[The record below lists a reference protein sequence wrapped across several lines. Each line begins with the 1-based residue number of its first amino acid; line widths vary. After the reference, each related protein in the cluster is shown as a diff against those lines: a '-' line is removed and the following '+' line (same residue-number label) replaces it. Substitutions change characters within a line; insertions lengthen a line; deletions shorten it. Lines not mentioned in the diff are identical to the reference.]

1 MYTLFQEGSVCMGK
15 SSASVDVVLTFDTT
29 GSMYPCL
36 TQVRRSCKETVKRLF
51 KDVDGLRVGV
61 IAHGDYCDAG
71 SSYVTKILDL
81 TDDEKKVVS
90 FIDKVEP
97 TGGGDSPEC
106 YELVLNQ
113 ARTLKWTSGKSKVLV
128 MIGDDVP
135 HGPTYPD
142 NKKKIDWRNELGLL
156 LEAGINVYG
165 VHAMPGC
172 RKHSKSFYEEIAKK
186 TGGFYLTLDQFATIN
201 DLIMAVC
208 YKQGGDEQ
216 LQGFEKEVKETGRMN
231 RNIDKII
238 SILLGRKPAFAAGD
252 ASLHAVPAGRF
263 QILPVDKKQGIA
275 DFVRDQGVEFKK
287 GRGFYELTKAETVHG
302 YKEIVLMDKK
312 TGDIFNGA
320 KVREMLEL
328 PPQAER
334 KGEDREDVKLRPVS
348 FEKYAVFIQST
359 SANRAL
365 VAGTRLLYEVPD
377 WDKSE
382 EAA

>member
-1 MYTLFQEGSVCMGK
+1 MSK
-15 SSASVDVVLTFDTT
+15 SSIDVCITFDTT

-36 TQVRRSCKETVKRLF
+36 TQVRRSCKDTVKRLF
-51 KDVDGLRVGV
+51 KDVPGLRVAIV
-61 IAHGDYCDAG
+61 AHGDYCDAG
-71 SSYVTKILDL
+71 STYVTKIMDFS
-81 TDDEKKVVS
+81 DDEKKIVQ

-106 YELVLNQ
+106 YELVLHQ
-113 ARTLKWTSGKSKVLV
+113 ARALKWTSGKSKVVV
-128 MIGDDVP
+128 MIGDDMP
-135 HGPTYPD
+135 HGPTYAQ
-142 NKKKIDWRNELGLL
+142 NVKHIDWRNELGLL

-172 RKHSKSFYEEIAKK
+172 RKHSKGFYEEIAKK
-186 TGGFYLTLDQFATIN
+186 TGGFYLTLDQFSTIN

-208 YKQGGDEQ
+208 FKQGGDEQ

-231 RNIDKII
+231 RNLDKII
-238 SILLGRKPAFAAGD
+238 SVLLGRKPAFAAAD
-252 ASLHAVPAGRF
+252 ADLHAVPAGRF
-263 QILPVDKKQGIA
+263 QVLPIDKRQGIA
-275 DFVRDQGVEFKK
+275 DFVRDQGIEFKK

-302 YKEIVLMDKK
+302 YKEIILMDRT

-328 PPQAER
+328 PPQADR
-334 KGEDREDVKLRPVS
+334 KDAEREDVKLRPVS

-359 SANRAL
+359 SSNRAL
-365 VAGTRLLYEVPD
+365 VEGTRLLYEVPD
-377 WDKSE
+377 WEHS